1 MTRRKKFGFALV
13 AVCVLATGAFL
24 HFRSPE
30 KPIRINGNL
39 APEDL
44 AAVQSIVRR
53 ELWRS
58 TFRNLS
64 FTTFRNL
71 PGVIKT
77 SLSLRIES
85 IDVLSDDAWQRKL
98 ASVEVVSGKSSRN
111 AVCTFVCAKSSN
123 QWAVVSRIGPPRY
136 IDSDRIQK
144 IIP

>member
-1 MTRRKKFGFALV
+1 MTKRKKL
-13 AVCVLATGAFL
+13 VLASLVVLLLATSAFL
-24 HFRSPE
+24 YFRTTD

-53 ELWRS
+53 EIWRS
-58 TFRNLS
+58 NFRNLS
-64 FTTFRNL
+64 FKPFRNL
-71 PGVIKT
+71 PGAIKT
-77 SLSLRIES
+77 SLSLRIDS

-98 ASVEVVSGKSSRN
+98 AEVQVVSGKSSRN

-123 QWAVVSRIGPPRY
+123 QWDVVSRIGPPRY

-144 IIP
+144 LTP